1 MRIKLTGGVAESGVV
16 VGNAFDKYN
25 SRNPLV
31 NLIMKRFQSDLD
43 DLVRLAS
50 PRDIHEVG
58 CGEGFWTLRWLDA
71 GYEARGSDFSS
82 IAITLAQSNSIS
94 RGFPS
99 QIFKSSSI
107 YDLDT
112 HDSADLIV
120 CCEVLEHLEDPDLAL
135 KKLKEITRKY
145 LIVSVPREPVW
156 RVLNF
161 FRGKYIADFGNT
173 PGHIQHWSK
182 RGLIKLVSSQ
192 FEIVEVRNPLPWTMV
207 LCKPK

>member
-25 SRNPLV
+25 SKNPLV
-31 NLIMKRFQSDLD
+31 NLIMSRFQTDLD
-43 DLVRLAS
+43 ALVRVAN

-71 GYEARGSDFSS
+71 GYDARGSDFSS

-94 RGFPS
+94 RGFPI
-99 QIFKSSSI
+99 QIFKSCSI

-112 HDSADLIV
+112 YDSADLIV
-120 CCEVLEHLEDPDLAL
+120 CCEVLEHLEDPFLAI
-135 KKLKEITRKY
+135 KKLKGITKKY
-145 LIVSVPREPVW
+145 LILSVPREPVW
-156 RVLNF
+156 RILNCI
-161 FRGKYIADFGNT
+161 RGKYLDDFGNT

-182 RGLIKLVSSQ
+182 RGFIEMVSSQ
-192 FEIVEVRNPLPWTMV
+192 FEVVEVRNPLPWTMV
-207 LCKPK
+207 LCKLK